1 MLHVLF
7 ANALLFKGVAKTVK
21 TVHVVPETIIVCV
34 RRNIFHQQAEM
45 ISEMFFMNNVNVLTD
60 FAQLNKGYI
69 KSINEDLTL

>member
-7 ANALLFKGVAKTVK
+7 ANALLFKCVAKTVK

-45 ISEMFFMNNVNVLTD
+45 ISEFFL
-60 FAQLNKGYI
+60 
-69 KSINEDLTL
+69 